1 MVALQFLVLSVVVR
15 VRLGQQEAASGVI
28 PDCGFLLFAALLNLW
43 GLWFGSVP
51 VLTQRN
57 NQVLKSRMFNAL
69 RIEYFGASGNLSAKI
84 EIFSIPRNA
93 LFFSVLRLQV
103 V

>member
-1 MVALQFLVLSVVVR
+1 
-15 VRLGQQEAASGVI
+15 
-28 PDCGFLLFAALLNLW
+28 
-43 GLWFGSVP
+43 
-51 VLTQRN
+51 
-57 NQVLKSRMFNAL
+57 MFNAL
-69 RIEYFGASGNLSAKI
+69 RIEYFGALGNLSAKI